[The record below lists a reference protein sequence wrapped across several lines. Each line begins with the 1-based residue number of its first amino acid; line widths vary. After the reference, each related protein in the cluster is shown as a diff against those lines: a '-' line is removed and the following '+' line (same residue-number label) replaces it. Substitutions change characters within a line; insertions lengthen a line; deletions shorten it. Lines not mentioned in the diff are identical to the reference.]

1 MHNNFLVKAVVRY
14 FPQTVFYSSTGD
26 LAIKIPSHI
35 VKNFLFFLK
44 KNSKYQ
50 YKLLVDISALDCFD
64 KKSRFEIFYNILSVQ
79 KNSRIVV
86 TTTVY
91 ENKFVPTIT
100 SIYSA
105 ADWYEREIWDMF
117 GVFFENHPNLRRIL
131 TDYSFKGHPLRK
143 DFPLTGYLEVSY
155 QDFLRRVVHEKV
167 KLSQEYR
174 VFSLENPWIDLVNEK

>member
-1 MHNNFLVKAVVRY
+1 
-14 FPQTVFYSSTGD
+14 
-26 LAIKIPSHI
+26 

-50 YKLLVDISALDCFD
+50 YNLLVDISALDCFD

-105 ADWYEREIWDMF
+105 AD
-117 GVFFENHPNLRRIL
+117 
-131 TDYSFKGHPLRK
+131 
-143 DFPLTGYLEVSY
+143 
-155 QDFLRRVVHEKV
+155 
-167 KLSQEYR
+167 
-174 VFSLENPWIDLVNEK
+174 